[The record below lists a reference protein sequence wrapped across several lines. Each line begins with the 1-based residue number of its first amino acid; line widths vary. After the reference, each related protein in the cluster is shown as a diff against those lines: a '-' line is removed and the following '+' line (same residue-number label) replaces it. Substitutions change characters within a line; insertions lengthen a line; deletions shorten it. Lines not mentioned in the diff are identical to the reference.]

1 MLLYTAALSLG
12 EAHELDPDQE
22 EVYYEHYRSALD
34 T

>member
-12 EAHELDPDQE
+12 EAHELDPNQ
-22 EVYYEHYRSALD
+22 EVYFENYRSAES